1 MESVSFCT
9 FLDIFVAVAGITL
22 INSEKCIRFK
32 NRKTQHPK
40 GIDTLQNDLQI

>member
-1 MESVSFCT
+1 MESVNFYT
-9 FLDIFVAVAGITL
+9 FLDIFVAASSITL
-22 INSEKCIRFK
+22 INSEKCIRLK